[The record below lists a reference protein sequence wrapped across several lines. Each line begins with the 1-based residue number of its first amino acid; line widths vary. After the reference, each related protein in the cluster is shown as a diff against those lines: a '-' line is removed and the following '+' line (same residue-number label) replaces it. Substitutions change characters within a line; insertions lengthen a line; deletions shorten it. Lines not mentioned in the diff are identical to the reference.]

1 MRNAGSPDSGWVRV
15 GCKVVEYDDTLI
27 DPYRSVTL
35 SQHLSSFVRSDEC
48 TGKQWMREYKFDPR
62 ATRVHRPVLPN
73 LDMASLRLAEK
84 GTMEGGMVYFVPRV
98 TKSTFC
104 NPLYPGLA
112 PHKRRVKGAKKNA
125 VVGLHQL

>member
-1 MRNAGSPDSGWVRV
+1 MRNAGFPDSGWVRV

-35 SQHLSSFVRSDEC
+35 SQHLSSFVRSGGC
-48 TGKQWMREYKFDPR
+48 TGKQWMRVYKFDPHD
-62 ATRVHRPVLPN
+62 TGSSPGF
-73 LDMASLRLAEK
+73 AEPRYGILTACRK
-84 GTMEGGMVYFVPRV
+84 GNDGGMVYFVPRV